1 MKFIEKNK
9 LLSTNQYGFRKGRST
24 EHAIIELVDKITK
37 AIDQGKY
44 TIGIFLDLSKAFDT
58 INHKILIKKL
68 EYYGIR
74 GISKDWFENY
84 LKNRKQIVKFNQ
96 IKSKDMTITSGVP
109 QGSVLG
115 PLLFLLYINDIQN
128 CSTIISNILFADD
141 TTIFY
146 SHACL
151 KTLNQTIQEEINKIA
166 VWLNINKLSINTEKN
181 KVYCISVLEKEKART

>member
-37 AIDQGKY
+37 AIDQRKY
-44 TIGIFLDLSKAFDT
+44 TIRIFLDLSKAFDT

-74 GISKDWFENY
+74 GISKDSFENY
-84 LKNRKQIVKFNQ
+84 LKNRKKIVKFNQ
-96 IKSKDMTITSGVP
+96 IKSKDMTITNGVP

-128 CSTIISNILFADD
+128 CCNVISNILFADD
-141 TTIFY
+141 ISIFY
-146 SHACL
+146 SQACL

-166 VWLNINKLSINTEKN
+166 V
-181 KVYCISVLEKEKART
+181 